1 VHAIRAISAQREAAP
16 TPTFRLL
23 GDFTVDPPALVP
35 HGRKAKALLAR
46 LALADGPLTRDRLST
61 LFWSRRA
68 ETQAYASLRQC
79 LMELKAWT
87 RASPPLIRA
96 DRDTV
101 RIDRAQ
107 IADDMSLLLAACAA
121 DDAEAALR
129 WLPGEGAVLL
139 ADLGGIDEVW
149 DDWLAGERARRHEGI
164 VREVL
169 AMADRLL
176 DAGAMDQT
184 LAVAERMTHFDP
196 CSEHAA
202 RLVMRARWQ
211 AGDDDGVRHAWQRI
225 EDAVARGLDGKP
237 SPETEALYKQFMTS
251 RPPRPAPPVPASII
265 SLPSRDPQAA
275 RPAGRL
281 SAGKVGAVAVAVVAL
296 LLAGA
301 DAPRGA
307 PSAVA
312 AFAAPV
318 VRIEPVVPRGGDA
331 LEQRFADAL
340 AADFVRLATAS
351 GGVVRVLDGQTR
363 DNGGDFVV
371 RVAIDREGDA
381 LSSESRVIDAVG
393 GSLLWSNRLSE
404 TAGNLTLLRERT
416 AVSVANLLDCAL
428 SMNGRDRA
436 LATNAD
442 RRVLVFAICDANRRG
457 EVARMIGL
465 LEEMTQRWPG
475 DASAWA
481 WLALARTMYIGESDQ
496 RAEQEQRRQ
505 AAIRDVHR
513 ALALDPAN
521 VLALVAWSWTGR
533 GELFAVEGLP
543 MIDRALT
550 IDPDFPPALM
560 ADAIG
565 LFQAGFVDA
574 SVDPAIRAAEADP
587 TSIAKALGVVR
598 RLAAA
603 GRLKDAAGRLAEVER
618 LWPAH
623 PDLAEHCRRLAEEFG
638 RSDAAALYRAANPD
652 ERRTFEMRLL
662 HQIADPAAD
671 HGALD
676 AAAQEAF
683 ARHPYIAYYL
693 AAHYSRMGDM
703 AKALTW
709 LDRAPARDT
718 AGQWSVLYWPSV
730 APLRRDPRF
739 FAKMA
744 QIGLVDYWRRTN
756 RWPDFCRE
764 PGLRYDCRSEAAR
777 LVTLGR
783 ALGDGIALNRRR
795 QSQVPRHAPS

>member
-1 VHAIRAISAQREAAP
+1 MHAIRAIGAQSDAAP

-23 GDFTVDPPALVP
+23 GDFTVDPPAFVP
-35 HGRKAKALLAR
+35 HGRKARALLAR

-68 ETQAYASLRQC
+68 ETQAHASLRQC

-87 RASPPLIRA
+87 RASPPLIHA

-107 IADDMSLLLAACAA
+107 VADDMSFLLAACAA
-121 DDAEAALR
+121 DDTEKALR
-129 WLPGEGAVLL
+129 WLPGEGAALL

-149 DDWLAGERARRHEGI
+149 DDWLAAERARRHEGI

-169 AMADRLL
+169 AMADRLF
-176 DAGAMDQT
+176 DAGAIDQT
-184 LAVAERMTHFDP
+184 LAVAERMTRFDP

-237 SPETEALYKQFMTS
+237 SPETRTLYKNLTAS
-251 RPPRPAPPVPASII
+251 RPPRPAPLVPASIVP
-265 SLPSRDPQAA
+265 LRSRNQQTA
-275 RPAGRL
+275 RPAGRPF
-281 SAGKVGAVAVAVVAL
+281 AGRVGVLAAGIVAL
-296 LLAGA
+296 SLVGA

-307 PSAVA
+307 PRAA

-331 LEQRFADAL
+331 LEQQFADAL

-351 GGVVRVLDGQTR
+351 GGVVRVLDGRTR
-363 DNGGDFVV
+363 DDGEDFIV
-371 RVAIDREGDA
+371 RVAIDREGNA
-381 LSSESRVIDAVG
+381 LSSESRVVDAVG
-393 GSLLWSNRLSE
+393 GSLLWSNRLYE
-404 TAGNLTLLRERT
+404 TTGNLTLLRERT
-416 AVSVANLLDCAL
+416 AVSVANMVDCGL

-442 RRVLVFAICDANRRG
+442 RRVLVFAICDANRRR
-457 EVARMIGL
+457 EIARMTSL
-465 LEEMTQRWPG
+465 LEEMTRRWPG

-481 WLALARTMYIGESDQ
+481 WLALARAMSIDGSD
-496 RAEQEQRRQ
+496 RPAERERRRQ
-505 AAIRDVHR
+505 VAIRDVHH
-513 ALALDPAN
+513 ALTLDPAN

-543 MIDRALT
+543 KIDRALA

-560 ADAIG
+560 ANALG
-565 LFQAGFVDA
+565 LFQAGFVGA

-587 TSIAKALGVVR
+587 TSIAKAFGVVR

-603 GRLKDAAGRLAEVER
+603 GRLKDASDRFAEVER
-618 LWPAH
+618 LWPGH
-623 PDLAEHCRRLAEEFG
+623 PDLAEHRRRLAEEYG
-638 RSDAAALYRAANPD
+638 RTAAAALYRAAKPD
-652 ERRTFEMRLL
+652 ERRTFELLLL

-671 HGALD
+671 RSALD
-676 AAAQEAF
+676 AAAEEEF
-683 ARHPYIAYYL
+683 ARHPPVAYYL
-693 AAHYSRMGDM
+693 AAHYSRTGDM
-703 AKALTW
+703 AKALAW
-709 LDRAPARDT
+709 LNRAPVRDT
-718 AGQWSVLYWPSV
+718 AGQWSLLYWPSV

-739 FAKMA
+739 FVKMA

-764 PGLRYDCRSEAAR
+764 PGLRYDCRQEAAR
-777 LVTLGR
+777 LVALGR

-795 QSQVPRHAPS
+795 QSQGPRRAPS